1 MTYLSNEKMTMILW
15 RSIVVTLIMG
25 IAIIAIIFIIAFK
38 QQVSYDCQLIK
49 NDMPEAYKDACKN
62 RSLK

>member
-1 MTYLSNEKMTMILW
+1 MTYLSEEKMTMILW
-15 RSIVVTLIMG
+15 RSIVVTLIIS

-38 QQVSYDCQLIK
+38 QQVSYDCQK
-49 NDMPEAYKDACKN
+49 DDMPEAYKDACKN